1 MREVHE
7 IDQLE
12 EFLEREHDL
21 KDCVV
26 QGLDLGEVDV
36 NWESIQLAGAVFLGC
51 RYPSLI
57 FQERLREAG
66 ALIFPRLPRLPYN
79 PYRPGLYTREE
90 LMNGWSEKADLSVD
104 KRIYD
109 HFVENGRHRPHIL
122 EALAQRLHDHA
133 IDDGLVDLLEGRIE
147 EGGEKR
153 VVAIMGGHGTLRTDP
168 YYEKVV
174 RIARDLTRKGY
185 FIASGGGPG
194 IMEASNLGAWLA
206 NAPDDLLETS
216 LKVLAVAPK
225 YSDVG
230 FNTAAVRVI
239 EMHPEGASSL
249 AIPTWFY
256 GHEPSN
262 QFSTYVAK
270 YFSNGLREDGLL
282 AMARYGV
289 IYAPG
294 SAGTTQE
301 IFMDAAQN
309 HYGTFDY
316 VSPMAFLGVDRYE
329 RETGLFGTLKR
340 LAEGKAYREMLTLS
354 DEADEIVAFIE
365 ANAPKL
371 YATSAAAT

>member
-1 MREVHE
+1 MKEVHE
-7 IDQLE
+7 IDQLA
-12 EFLEREHDL
+12 EFVAREHDL

-79 PYRPGLYTREE
+79 PYRAELYTRDE
-90 LMNGWSEKADLSVD
+90 LMDGWTANEDLSVD

-109 HFVENGRHRPHIL
+109 HFVESGRHRPHIL

-133 IDDGLVDLLEGRIE
+133 IDDGLLDLLEGRIE
-147 EGGEKR
+147 EGGKKK

-168 YYEKVV
+168 FYEKVV
-174 RIARDLTRKGY
+174 RIARSLTRKGY

-206 NAPDDLLETS
+206 NGADDLLEQALEALS
-216 LKVLAVAPK
+216 GYPK
-225 YSDVG
+225 YSDEG
-230 FNTAAVRVI
+230 FSAAAVRVI
-239 EMHPEGASSL
+239 EMHPDGASSL

-262 QFSTYVAK
+262 QFSTHVAK

-282 AMARYGV
+282 AIARYGV

-309 HYGTFDY
+309 HYGTFEF
-316 VSPMAFLGVDRYE
+316 VSPMAFLGVDRYQK
-329 RETGLFGTLKR
+329 ETGLFETLKR

-354 DEADEIVAFIE
+354 DDADEIVDFIE
-365 ANAPKL
+365 SNTPQL
-371 YATSAAAT
+371 YLDAAVTT